1 VQEWSGGVAWCCGG
15 GSSNGGGC
23 AGEEEVER
31 GRGREGGRGGECVFL
46 PRRREKEEE
55 ADREWR
61 EGGRSSDELSSS
73 GIGAAWGNGLGKTEE
88 KGGDG

>member
-1 VQEWSGGVAWCCGG
+1 VCWGR
-15 GSSNGGGC
+15 GSR
-23 AGEEEVER
+23 ER
-31 GRGREGGRGGECVFL
+31 TRKGGREGRRVCVLAEAKREEGR
-46 PRRREKEEE
+46 E

-61 EGGRSSDELSSS
+61 EGGRSSAELSSS